1 MTFYG
6 INYTTNL
13 IAGQDIEAN
22 SIIVIIFRIVLIVFA
37 LYIMKCILNYINRGN
52 KHKRKSKKKKG
63 YRSRL

>member
-37 LYIMKCILNYINRGN
+37 LYIMKCILNYINRGS
-52 KHKRKSKKKKG
+52 KHKKKSKKKKTR
-63 YRSRL
+63 YVR